1 MQVSMVGLQML
12 GLELKESY
20 LLIGDP
26 TEYRFALKCAG
37 GWKAWEILSNS
48 EEWKETVA
56 DWRSELAA
64 KLRSEALARI
74 IETSKGETRDAINAS
89 KYIYE
94 ALADKDK
101 VGRPSKE
108 SIKLEAKKLVQDRD
122 RIAEDYE
129 RVQNAIQEGREE

>member
-1 MQVSMVGLQML
+1 ML
-12 GLELKESY
+12 GLDLKESY
-20 LLIGDP
+20 LLIADP
-26 TEYRFALKCAG
+26 TEYKFAQKCCG
-37 GWKAWEILSNS
+37 GWKAWEILANS
-48 EEWKETVA
+48 DEWKETVA

-101 VGRPSKE
+101 VGRPTKE
-108 SIKLEAKKLVQDRD
+108 SIKVAAKQMLQDRD
-122 RIAEDYE
+122 RIEEDYE
-129 RVQNAIQEGREE
+129 RIRNAREE